1 MKRIFALTLLA
12 LIALQAPAQNM
23 DDVEIEVANVSQNV
37 YVLFGQGGNIGV
49 LTGDDG
55 VVLIDDQFAALTE
68 KIVNAVKTI
77 SDKEIRFVINTHW
90 HGDHVGGNEN
100 LANLG
105 ASILAHENVRMRM
118 STDQVQ
124 ERRGRTVP
132 ASPYAALPVI
142 TFDKSMKVH
151 LNGQEATILHGGSA
165 HTDGDAVIYFNE
177 ANVIHT
183 GDLFVTYGYPYVDKD
198 AGGSFL
204 GLIALSDLIL
214 ETINEKTKVIPGHGP
229 ISSKEDVKQ
238 FRDSLAEMRDIIS
251 AGIKAG
257 KSANDLID
265 EDVLSK
271 FNPTWGGSWIKASDF
286 IQMVYPEL
294 TE

>member
-1 MKRIFALTLLA
+1 MKSLLTTAIALTLSTPL
-12 LIALQAPAQNM
+12 LAQNM
-23 DDVEIEVANVSQNV
+23 DDVEIRVENVSDNIS
-37 YVLFGQGGNIGV
+37 VLFGRGGNIGV
-49 LTGDDG
+49 LTGEDG

-68 KIVNAVKTI
+68 KIVAAVKTI
-77 SDKEIRFVINTHW
+77 SDQPIRFVINSHW

-105 ASILAHENVRMRM
+105 ASIVAHANVRIRM

-124 ERRGRTVP
+124 EVRGRTVP
-132 ASPYAALPVI
+132 ASPYGALPVI
-142 TFDKSMKVH
+142 TFDKSINLH
-151 LNGQEATILHGGSA
+151 LNGQDVAVIHGGSA
-165 HTDGDAVIYFNE
+165 HTDGDVVIYFKD

-183 GDLFVTYGYPYVDKD
+183 GDLFVTYGYPFVDKD

-214 ETINEKTKVIPGHGP
+214 EQIDDNTKVIPGHGP
-229 ISSKEDVKQ
+229 ISGKKDVIEFQSRLKEI
-238 FRDSLAEMRDIIS
+238 RDIV
-251 AGIKAG
+251 ATGKKAG

-271 FNPTWGGSWIKASDF
+271 FNPEWGGGFIKAGDF
-286 IQMVYPEL
+286 ILMVYPEVD
-294 TE
+294 